1 MCVRQLG
8 EMKRP
13 PTSPQRYRIHYR
25 DGRVETVKAASW
37 VQVRTNH
44 VFDCE
49 EGPLRVPT
57 DVVLKVESLNID
69 PMQAGRRRV

>member
-1 MCVRQLG
+1 
-8 EMKRP
+8 MKHP
-13 PTSPQRYRIHYR
+13 PTSPQRYRIHNH
-25 DGRVETVKAASW
+25 DGRVETVKAAAW

-49 EGPLRVPT
+49 DGPLRVPT
-57 DVVLKVESLNID
+57 VLVLKVEPVKND